1 VTWGRFEHHLEAN
14 LHALVSVAAQHGIE
28 EKVPVAFQNKAD
40 VFRRI
45 YRDCP
50 PLKSRE
56 NWADTL
62 MSDAESLGKDR
73 NRIIHST
80 VNGWGEDGPP
90 CIKLRSYEFR
100 KKQWHV
106 TEIDATLDDITK
118 LADKADQLNTRLL
131 G

>member
-1 VTWGRFEHHLEAN
+1 MTWGRFEHHLDGN
-14 LHALVSVAAQHGIE
+14 LHALVRFAAQHGVE
-28 EKVPVAFQNKAD
+28 ERVPVAFQTKAD

-45 YRDCP
+45 YRDCS

-56 NWADTL
+56 NWANTL
-62 MSDAESLGKDR
+62 MSDAELLGKNR

-80 VNGWGEDGPP
+80 VNGWGENDPP
-90 CIKLRSYEFR
+90 CIKLKSYEFR
-100 KKQWHV
+100 KKKWSV
-106 TEIDATLDDITK
+106 TEIDATLDDIAK